1 MATLKPLS
9 VQCLASARHGWFTT
23 FFFIEKKKQANIFAR
38 TEEVRANKEKS
49 YANIRF
55 DLMMMMFCFSSPYKS
70 MKSVVACSHSNKN
83 NRKKELPNTQY
94 ILAFG
99 HHFRNFHGN
108 NNFGNDRN
116 DVYFITFM
124 RAIPKKNN
132 ECIVFRVRF
141 ESTKKKINTINV
153 YMRSNSKYEKKSIYY
168 FFSFHFIFSI

>member
-124 RAIPKKNN
+124 RAIPRKKTMNVS
-132 ECIVFRVRF
+132 CSVFSLNQLKR
-141 ESTKKKINTINV
+141 K
-153 YMRSNSKYEKKSIYY
+153 
-168 FFSFHFIFSI
+168 